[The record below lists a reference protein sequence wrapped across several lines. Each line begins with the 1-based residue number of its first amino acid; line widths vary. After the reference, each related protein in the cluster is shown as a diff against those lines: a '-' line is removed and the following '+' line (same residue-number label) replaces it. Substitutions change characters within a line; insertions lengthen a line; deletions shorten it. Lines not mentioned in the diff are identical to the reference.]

1 MIKIKAVYIGNGAE
15 SYIEDRLTDGINVIY
30 SLDNNRGKT
39 ILMQGAMYAFGA
51 IPTFP
56 ERFPYREYIYI
67 VDLDVDGKEV
77 SVLRSRNAFVVKT
90 PDGLNAF
97 ENETDY
103 SRYWSDN

>member
-1 MIKIKAVYIGNGAE
+1 MIKIKAIYIGNGIE

-56 ERFPYREYIYI
+56 ERFSYREYIYI
-67 VDLDVDGKEV
+67 VDLDIDGDEV
-77 SVLRSRNAFVVKT
+77 SVLRSRNAFAVKT
-90 PDGLNAF
+90 SDGLNMF
-97 ENETDY
+97 DSEEGY
-103 SRYWSDN
+103 SRY